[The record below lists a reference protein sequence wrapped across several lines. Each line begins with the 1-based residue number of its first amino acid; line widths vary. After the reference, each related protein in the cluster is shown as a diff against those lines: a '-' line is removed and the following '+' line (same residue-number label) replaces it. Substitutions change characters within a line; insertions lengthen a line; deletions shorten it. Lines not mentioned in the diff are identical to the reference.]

1 MKPRQAQF
9 SPPLISVGLI
19 SAAALAYEILLMR
32 LFSIIQWHHFA
43 YMIISLALLGYAASG
58 TFLALTQAW
67 WSAHFRLAYVAS
79 AALFSVSSMLCFLLS
94 QSVPFNALEVIWDMR
109 QPFWL
114 LLIYLLLLLPFFFA
128 ANCIC
133 MTFGIYR
140 DQLHRIYCVDL
151 LGAGAGAVGVI
162 ALLFTLMP
170 EQALWLIS
178 LLGLI
183 SAAVAVLE
191 LGLRHRWWIPLLACA
206 VFLTVLKVE
215 PKVSQFKG
223 LSQALRV
230 TGSTIVDQRS
240 SPLGQ
245 LTTVENPVIP
255 FRHAPGLSLNT
266 PAEPMEQKA
275 VFTDSDGLSVITRF
289 KGSTQELE
297 YLNWLS
303 SALPYQL
310 LDQPTVLVLGAGGGV
325 EVLQALN
332 QDARQV
338 DAVELN
344 PQMVELVNETFGDF
358 SGRLF
363 SHPRVS
369 LHRRE
374 ARGFIDSSN
383 KAWDLIQ
390 LALLDSFNASS
401 AGLYALNESYLYTV
415 EAFGIFLDHL
425 TPAGMLSVTRWVKL
439 PPRDGLKLLATAIKA
454 LEQSGVH
461 DPGRHLIL
469 IRSWN
474 TSTLLVA
481 KQPITDKQIGWLK
494 EFSKT
499 RWFDLAWYPGMAA
512 VEANLYNQLRE
523 PWFHQG
529 ATALLGPGREQFIA
543 NYKFNIQPATDDKP
557 YFFRFFIWRSLP
569 EMLLLRGRGGLPL
582 LEQGYLVLVATLV
595 QAVLVSLVMVLLPL
609 VLARR
614 RKLAGGQIE
623 WRALVYFLAVGLAFM
638 LIEIAFIQKFI
649 LFLSHPLYAVAVVL
663 SAFLVFAGLGSMAA
677 GKWTSGRHANSIIV
691 RAVVGISVLT
701 MLYLV
706 MLPILFH
713 WLMPLND
720 IYRIVISAILIAPLA
735 FLMGMPFP
743 TGLSKLDAQMI
754 PWAWGVN
761 GCASVIAAV
770 LATMLA
776 IHVGFNVVIV
786 LSLALYILAA
796 LLSSAF
802 GTGLQENG
810 DLPIHE

>member
-1 MKPRQAQF
+1 M
-9 SPPLISVGLI
+9 GLI

-79 AALFSVSSMLCFLLS
+79 AALFSVTSMLCFLLA

-162 ALLFTLMP
+162 ALLFVLMP

-363 SHPRVS
+363 SHPRVR

-481 KQPITDKQIGWLK
+481 KQPITDKQISGLK

-529 ATALLGPGREQFIA
+529 AMALLGPGREQFIA

-677 GKWTSGRHANSIIV
+677 GKWVSGRHANSIIV

-743 TGLSKLDAQMI
+743 TGLSQLDAQMI

-802 GTGLQENG
+802 GTGLQENE

>member
-1 MKPRQAQF
+1 M
-9 SPPLISVGLI
+9 GLI

-58 TFLALTQAW
+58 TFLALTQTW

-79 AALFSVSSMLCFLLS
+79 AALFSVTAMLCFLLA

-162 ALLFTLMP
+162 ALLFVLMP

-183 SAAVAVLE
+183 SAAAAVLE

-206 VFLTVLKVE
+206 VFLTLLKVE

-289 KGSTQELE
+289 KGSMQELE

-325 EVLQALN
+325 EVLQALS

-338 DAVELN
+338 DALELN

-363 SHPRVS
+363 SHPRVR

-425 TPAGMLSVTRWVKL
+425 TPAGMLSVTRWIKL

-481 KQPITDKQIGWLK
+481 KQPITDKQISGLK

-529 ATALLGPGREQFIA
+529 AMALLGPGREQFIA
-543 NYKFNIQPATDDKP
+543 NYKFNIQPATDDRP
-557 YFFRFFIWRSLP
+557 HFFRFLIWRSLP
-569 EMLLLRGRGGLPL
+569 EILLLRGRGGLPL

-677 GKWTSGRHANSIIV
+677 GKWISGRHANSIIV